1 MTFSQMLPML
11 GYVFN
16 LIGIVVCIC
25 GLTLARNPHRRP
37 LGVALVILGFL
48 IAASPMIL
56 QLVGVLS
63 PAAPGVIPPQ

>member
-16 LIGIVVCIC
+16 LIGVVVCIS
-25 GLTLARNPHRRP
+25 GLTIARNEHRRP
-37 LGVALVILGFL
+37 LGVILAILGFL

-56 QLVGVLS
+56 QLLGVFA
-63 PAAPGVIPPQ
+63 PAAPGVVPPQ